1 MASKDGSSVNLDNIF
16 FDNVKIPLASYNK
29 KKAYDN
35 GTMNVQNI
43 NFNNYLVK
51 WIRDKRSKIFFE
63 NEEKGIRQEDIISL
77 IYERNLNSLAYN

>member
-1 MASKDGSSVNLDNIF
+1 
-16 FDNVKIPLASYNK
+16 
-29 KKAYDN
+29 
-35 GTMNVQNI
+35 MNVQNI